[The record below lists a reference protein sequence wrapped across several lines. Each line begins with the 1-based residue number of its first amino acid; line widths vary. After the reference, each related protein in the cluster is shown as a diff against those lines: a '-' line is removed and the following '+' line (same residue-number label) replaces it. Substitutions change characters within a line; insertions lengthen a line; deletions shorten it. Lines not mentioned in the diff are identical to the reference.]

1 MPRVDLVGGDQIA
14 QLVERVDAWVE
25 RERSPEGTF
34 GLVAAE
40 RQDVTDRTASH
51 RWYLRFRGEEK
62 DFITVWLTLHQ
73 RTLHHEAQ
81 FMPAPEEHLV
91 EVFQYLMRRNA
102 DLYGMAFSL
111 GPEDAVYLVGRVP
124 AALVDDDELDRIA
137 GSSIVYVDDHYPTAM
152 TLGHPAVYRRRPRR
166 R

>member
-1 MPRVDLVGGDQIA
+1 VPLVDLPDDRAMAEVAARI
-14 QLVERVDAWVE
+14 DAWTA
-25 RERSPEGTF
+25 RELSAGGTF

-51 RWYLRFRGEEK
+51 RWYLRFAGEEK
-62 DFITVWLTLHQ
+62 DFITVWLTLRQ

-81 FMPAPEEHLV
+81 FMPAPEANVV
-91 EVFQYLMRRNA
+91 EVLQYLLRRNTE
-102 DLYGMAFSL
+102 LYGMAFCL
-111 GPEDAVYLVGRVP
+111 GPEDAVYLVGKVP
-124 AALVDDDELDRIA
+124 ASLVDDEELDRIA

-152 TLGHPAVYRRRPRR
+152 TLAHPGIYRRRRR

>member
-1 MPRVDLVGGDQIA
+1 MPLVDLPGGE
-14 QLVERVDAWVE
+14 QLAAVAALIDAWVE
-25 RERSPEGTF
+25 RERSDQGTF

-51 RWYLRFRGEEK
+51 RWYLRFRGDEK
-62 DFITVWLTLHQ
+62 DAITVWLTLRQ

-81 FMPAPEEHLV
+81 FMPAPEEHRE
-91 EVFQYLMRRNA
+91 EVLRYLMRRNA
-102 DLYGMAFSL
+102 ELYGMAFCL
-111 GPEDAVYLVGRVP
+111 GAEDAVYLVGRVP
-124 AALVDDDELDRIA
+124 ARLVDDEELDRIA